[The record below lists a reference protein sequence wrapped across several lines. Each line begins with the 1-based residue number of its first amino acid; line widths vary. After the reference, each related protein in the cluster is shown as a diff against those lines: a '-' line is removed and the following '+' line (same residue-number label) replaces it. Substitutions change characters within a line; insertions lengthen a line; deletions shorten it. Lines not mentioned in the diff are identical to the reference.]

1 MLFTLR
7 YISSTKPFLDFPQPP
22 FLVSSLWKA
31 KAHKNYWDLDKG
43 KKIAATTLRPAEN
56 VTKQRAVN
64 FRLTFVYMVALNES
78 IIYNKS

>member
-1 MLFTLR
+1 MMGE
-7 YISSTKPFLDFPQPP
+7 
-22 FLVSSLWKA
+22 A
-31 KAHKNYWDLDKG
+31 WDLDKG

-64 FRLTFVYMVALNES
+64 FRLTFVYMVAVYES